1 VDYPDAVREFEILRR
16 KVPKAA
22 SALSKEVVAFV
33 QRLRGV
39 DLFKLPGVAETI
51 DWANCLVALDR
62 ITLDPETVNN
72 TLGVLLKY
80 QDDIER
86 IAGEEAER
94 LVTESKAAAAA

>member
-1 VDYPDAVREFEILRR
+1 M
-16 KVPKAA
+16 
-22 SALSKEVVAFV
+22 
-33 QRLRGV
+33 

-62 ITLDPETVNN
+62 VTLDPETVNN

-86 IAGEEAER
+86 IAGEEATR
-94 LVTESKAAAAA
+94 LVAESKAA

>member
-1 VDYPDAVREFEILRR
+1 
-16 KVPKAA
+16 
-22 SALSKEVVAFV
+22 VVAFV
-33 QRLRGV
+33 QRLRSV

-62 ITLDPETVNN
+62 IALDAETVNN

-86 IAGEEAER
+86 IAGGEAER
-94 LVTESKAAAAA
+94 LVIEARTAAAAA